1 MMSKTKLVV
10 IMMVLLLL
18 TAGISCRLASPA
30 EETPVPPDTQQPSP
44 TATAVPE
51 VIEVPPTA
59 VSEPLRQWG
68 SAADTGGYFDEGS
81 LALGEPVKRDCQY
94 FPSDSAWIYQGETR
108 DPEAYLQIFYE
119 QPVVPTQVNIHL
131 VYYFSGIVSVSLV
144 ELDGVAHEVY
154 TAEPGMLDECPVVLT
169 VDVDDFTKPVNAVRM
184 DVAMDDPNAWEIT
197 AIEATVELET
207 DTYYTV
213 LAVGDGV
220 NQDLGLIPLV
230 DDLTEPE
237 AGKFHL
243 RLGHLAPFESG
254 EAVLADVRVRGVEEP
269 LAENVDFGDVTA
281 FIALDADEYD
291 LIITA
296 AGDETNILIDP
307 APETFAEGDIVS
319 AFATGDGDNQDLG
332 VFAMP
337 AGEIGFFLPLVVE
350 EVLGFYLAPAVPI

>member
-243 RLGHLAPFESG
+243 RLGHLAPFDTG
-254 EAVLADVRVRGVEEP
+254 PATADVRLKDGTPVLED
-269 LAENVDFGDVTA
+269 VDFGDVSGYLE
-281 FIALDADEYD
+281 LDAGEYD
-291 LIITA
+291 LVITTP
-296 AGDETNILIDP
+296 GGGTVLIDP
-307 APETFAEGDIVS
+307 EPVTFAEGDIVS
-319 AFATGDGDNQDLG
+319 AFATGEGVNQDLG
-332 VFAMP
+332 VFALP
-337 AGEIGFFLPLVVE
+337 AGEVGAFLPLVVE
-350 EVLGFYLAPAVPI
+350 EVLGFYLAPAIPI